1 MGSACLSKNYIDE
14 TAKMQNIYN
23 INTNNLLSDDNIFGL
38 ITNEEESRNKFSKI
52 NDAGIENQ
60 IKLKEKKN
68 KIENIKQNEKNV
80 NRKIKTKKNNQP
92 KSTSNLISLKFNMD
106 DHIVSKN
113 TLKTNSSKE
122 GPIISLLKQK
132 YNSRKNSENN

>member
-23 INTNNLLSDDNIFGL
+23 INTNNLLSDDNIIGL

-52 NDAGIENQ
+52 NDADIENQ
-60 IKLKEKKN
+60 IKIKEKKN

-92 KSTSNLISLKFNMD
+92 KSTSNLISLKFKMD

>member
-52 NDAGIENQ
+52 NDADIENQ
-60 IKLKEKKN
+60 IKIKEKKN

-92 KSTSNLISLKFNMD
+92 KSTSNLISLKFKMD
-106 DHIVSKN
+106 DNIVSKN